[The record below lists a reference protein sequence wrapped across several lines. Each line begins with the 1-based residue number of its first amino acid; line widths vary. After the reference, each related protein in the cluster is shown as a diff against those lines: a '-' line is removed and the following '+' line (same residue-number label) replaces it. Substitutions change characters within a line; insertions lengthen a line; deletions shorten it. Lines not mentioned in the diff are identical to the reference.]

1 MARKAPAGCYWRDNT
16 LWAQVMVKGQ
26 RIQWSLDTD
35 NPKLASQR
43 RQAGKERALAE
54 LIHGDAVHT
63 LDELIKAWG
72 AHFKAQSSE
81 TTFTRYMVSLGQLAP
96 FLEGC
101 KLLDINARLIGDI
114 VAERQKVVTNATI
127 RRDLGAL
134 SSVLNYAVE
143 RGWCAGNPVLP
154 RLRGLKERRD
164 PIVLPSD
171 KDIELVISRG
181 LECDRRP
188 GATAVSMWPQLI
200 RAAWVTGARQAEL
213 VTAKLSQL
221 DHRRQELTLVG
232 KGNKMRVIDL
242 RPFDGYQQAFANL
255 PSYVGCDLLFWHDRG
270 EPYRNASSNFANNL
284 IGSTLKFAR
293 GAGVAFTPFRFHDL
307 RHKHAVDWLQSGRDL
322 YDLQKRLGHS
332 TIAVTEGYLKYVT
345 TAVER
350 AAKYG
355 RGK

>member
-1 MARKAPAGCYWRDNT
+1 MARKAPAGCYWRDT
-16 LWAQVMVKGQ
+16 VLWAQVKIKGR
-26 RIQWSLDTD
+26 RIRWSLDTD
-35 NPKLASQR
+35 DPKLARQR
-43 RQAGKERALAE
+43 REAGKARAIAE

-72 AHFKAQSSE
+72 THFKAQSSPA
-81 TTFTRYMVSLGQLAP
+81 TFIRYMVSLGQLAP
-96 FLEGC
+96 FLEGR
-101 KLLDINARLIGDI
+101 KLPDINARLIGDI
-114 VAERQKVVTNATI
+114 VAERQKVVTNATV

-134 SSVLNYAVE
+134 SSVINYAVD
-143 RGWCAGNPVLP
+143 RGWCESNPVLP
-154 RLRGLKERRD
+154 RMRGVKERRD
-164 PIVLPSD
+164 PIVLPND

-188 GATAVSMWPQLI
+188 GAQAVSMWPQLI

-213 VTAKLSQL
+213 VTAKRSQL
-221 DHRRQELTLVG
+221 DHQRKELTVIG

-242 RPFDGYQQAFANL
+242 RPFDGYQAFANL

-270 EPYRNASSNFANNL
+270 EPYRNASANFANNL
-284 IGSTLKFAR
+284 VGGTAKFAAD
-293 GAGVAFTPFRFHDL
+293 AGVPFKPFRFHDL

-350 AAKYG
+350 AAKFG
-355 RGK
+355 RAS